1 MDLGLDVQERDG
13 FAVLAVSGEVDVATV
28 PRLREQLHGLVA
40 QGSNKIIV
48 NLDAV
53 DFLDSTGLGVLVGA
67 LKRVRSNDGEL
78 YLVCTQPRI
87 RKGFEV
93 TGLTKVFSLFDSVD
107 DAVAQYPPFW
117 VHQSEEMSLS
127 CTQKRQWSAAGSH
140 LRSSRWATVRL
151 WTS

>member
-40 QGSNKIIV
+40 QGSNQIIV

-67 LKRVRSNDGEL
+67 LKRVRSNDGDL

-87 RKGFEV
+87 RKVFEV
-93 TGLTKVFSLFDSVD
+93 TGLTKVFQLFDTVD
-107 DAVAQYPPFW
+107 SAVEGAGA
-117 VHQSEEMSLS
+117 
-127 CTQKRQWSAAGSH
+127 TSA
-140 LRSSRWATVRL
+140 
-151 WTS
+151 

>member
-40 QGSNKIIV
+40 QGSNQIVV

-67 LKRVRSNDGEL
+67 LKRVRSNDGDL
-78 YLVCTQPRI
+78 HLVCTQPRI
-87 RKGFEV
+87 RKVFEV
-93 TGLTKVFSLFDSVD
+93 TGLTKVFKLFDSVD
-107 DAVAQYPPFW
+107 DAVAGGAPA
-117 VHQSEEMSLS
+117 S
-127 CTQKRQWSAAGSH
+127 
-140 LRSSRWATVRL
+140 
-151 WTS
+151 